1 MATALRR
8 EWPDAVAETDAWL
21 RAQAGKDLLRFITCG
36 SVDDGKSTLIGRLLH
51 DTRQLPDDQ
60 SEALA
65 RGGGTDF
72 ASLVDGLAAEREQG
86 ITIDVAYRYF
96 ATARRK
102 FITADTPGHEQY
114 TRNMA
119 TGASTADLAV
129 ILVDARKGV
138 LTQTRRHSHIVQ
150 TLGIRHV
157 VLAVNKMDL
166 VGYDKSV
173 FDRIVADYRDFA
185 AAAGILD
192 FTAIPI
198 SARGGDNV
206 VERSANMRWY
216 VRPALLEHL
225 ERVPLKR
232 PHAEGFRMPVQWV
245 NRPNQDFRGLAGTI
259 ASGEVRVGDA
269 VRIEPSAQR
278 SRIAQIV
285 TYDGDLEV
293 AVAGQ
298 AVTLVLADDVDCSRG
313 DVIAGANAELA
324 VRDHFEAEL
333 VWMAQEPLVPG
344 RAYWLK
350 IGTRTVLASVSRVRA
365 MRDVETMERKAG
377 RPLELNDIG
386 SCDIVL
392 DRPVAALTYAES
404 RTLGGFILIDR
415 ASHAT
420 VAAGMIGHF
429 PEDSAAVERNESGR
443 IVWLTGASTAE
454 RRDFARRAQERL
466 RARGRPALILDAC
479 ALRDGLSRDLGFSIE
494 DEAENRR
501 RTAEVAKLL
510 SGAGVTVLVALD
522 APAGAAVA
530 GAEVDVSAAKAGWDW
545 MI

>member
-8 EWPDAVAETDAWL
+8 EWPDAVAEADGWL
-21 RAQAGKDLLRFITCG
+21 SAQAGKDLLRFITCG

-51 DTRQLPDDQ
+51 DARQLPDDQ
-60 SEALA
+60 YEALVL
-65 RGGGTDF
+65 GGGSDF

-138 LTQTRRHSHIVQ
+138 LTQTRRHSHIVDR
-150 TLGIRHV
+150 LGIRHV

-166 VGYDKSV
+166 VGYDESV
-173 FDRIVADYRDFA
+173 FDRIVADYHAFA
-185 AAAGILD
+185 AAAGIGE
-192 FTAIPI
+192 FNAIPI
-198 SARGGDNV
+198 SGLAGDNV
-206 VERSANMRWY
+206 VERSTNMHWY
-216 VRPALLEHL
+216 RGPALLEHL
-225 ERVPLKR
+225 ETVRLERV
-232 PHAEGFRMPVQWV
+232 AVAGFRMPVQWV
-245 NRPNQDFRGLAGTI
+245 NRPDQDFRGLAGTI
-259 ASGEVRVGDA
+259 ASGEARVGA
-269 VRIEPSAQR
+269 EVRIEPSGRR
-278 SRIAQIV
+278 SRIARIV
-285 TYDGDLEV
+285 TYDGDLDV
-293 AVAGQ
+293 AVAGK
-298 AVTLVLADDVDCSRG
+298 AVTLVLADEVDCSRG
-313 DVIAGANAELA
+313 DVIAGVGAGLA
-324 VRDHFEAEL
+324 VRDRFEAEL
-333 VWMAQEPLVPG
+333 VWMAHEPLVPG

-350 IGTRTVLASVSRVRA
+350 IGTRTVPASVSRVSA
-365 MRDVETMERKAG
+365 LHDVDTMQRKAG
-377 RPLELNDIG
+377 RPLALNDIG
-386 SCDIVL
+386 RCDIVL

-420 VAAGMIGHF
+420 VAAGMIAHF
-429 PEDSAAVERNESGR
+429 PDGASAVERSDAGR
-443 IVWLTGASTAE
+443 IVWLTGAPAAE
-454 RRDFARRAQERL
+454 RREFARRAQDRL
-466 RARGRPALILDAC
+466 RARGRPTLILDAC
-479 ALRDGLSRDLGFSIE
+479 ALREGLSRDLGFSAE

-522 APAGAAVA
+522 APEGGAVA
-530 GAEVDVSAAKAGWDW
+530 GAKVDIKDAGDGWDW